1 MLFESE
7 NKLRNAGNKMNLS
20 NLKKK
25 NVSAEKM
32 PQKWWKA
39 LEKIQ
44 RETCASQPT
53 TTIIY
58 LIYRSD
64 WSTLLEICFQGLFQV
79 PCQYKRSWSVPV
91 STAGW
96 TQGNTGL
103 PVWLRWAVCIN
114 LMSDSFS
121 LLVKPHFSSSIWILS
136 NFFVWHIVSLKRLRP
151 QVFKPPWHFHK
162 LSTDLS
168 SSLFSHR
175 APCSQRPFCFYSIIQ
190 STLSFTLR
198 RTLSVVQCFLTRK
211 FIQCEC

>member
-1 MLFESE
+1 
-7 NKLRNAGNKMNLS
+7 
-20 NLKKK
+20 
-25 NVSAEKM
+25 M

-53 TTIIY
+53 MTIIY
-58 LIYRSD
+58 PIYCSD

-114 LMSDSFS
+114 LMSDGFS

-175 APCSQRPFCFYSIIQ
+175 APRSQRPFCFYSIIQ

-198 RTLSVVQCFLTRK
+198 RTLSVV
-211 FIQCEC
+211 

>member
-1 MLFESE
+1 MKST
-7 NKLRNAGNKMNLS
+7 GKMH
-20 NLKKK
+20 
-25 NVSAEKM
+25 
-32 PQKWWKA
+32 
-39 LEKIQ
+39 

-53 TTIIY
+53 MTIIY
-58 LIYRSD
+58 PIYGSD
-64 WSTLLEICFQGLFQV
+64 WSTVLEICFQGLFQV

-96 TQGNTGL
+96 TQGNKGL

-114 LMSDSFS
+114 QMSDGFS

-136 NFFVWHIVSLKRLRP
+136 NLFVWHVVSLWRLRP
-151 QVFKPPWHFHK
+151 QVFKPPWHLHK

-175 APCSQRPFCFYSIIQ
+175 APRSQRPFCFYAIIQ

-198 RTLSVVQCFLTRK
+198 RLLSVF
-211 FIQCEC
+211 